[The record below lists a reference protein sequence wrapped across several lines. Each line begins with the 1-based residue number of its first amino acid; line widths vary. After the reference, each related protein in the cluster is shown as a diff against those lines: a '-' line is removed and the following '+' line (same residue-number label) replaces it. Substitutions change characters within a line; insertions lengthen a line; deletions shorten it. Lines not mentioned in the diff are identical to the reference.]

1 MSRSV
6 ILRRVSRSVGR
17 PAAAAA
23 AADAVSAVGFA
34 AGLTG
39 ALVALPHGLAAMPPW
54 LALAAAGAAVRGVAA
69 WLATAVIAARAAELK
84 RDIRRD
90 VLAAVLDRRDGGSVG
105 EKTAA
110 VVDEVE
116 QLDGYAVRFAPARVA
131 ASLGP
136 VLIVAAAAAASP
148 VAALI
153 LLATLVP
160 FVGLMIVAGSA
171 AAGASRRQL
180 AELSRLSGLFADRV
194 RGLPLILAYGA
205 EGAETKRVAAASGE
219 AARRTM
225 AVLRIAFISSA
236 GLEFFAA
243 LSVALVAVYAGFSL
257 LGLLPFPSLE
267 VLTFREAFFVLA
279 LAPEFYAPLRR
290 MAAAYHEKQLGE
302 AAAARLEARLA
313 VRPSGNPVDLRL
325 ARPPA
330 ITFRDVVIAAEGE
343 DAPRIG
349 PLSFT
354 APAGAVTAVVGP
366 SGAGK
371 TTLLALLVG
380 EGRVL
385 RGEVRIDGELLEPGG
400 SLALDAAWAGQA
412 PLILPGTIADNLALA
427 APTSPMRDVE
437 QAARRVG
444 LQDALARRSD
454 GAGARLDERGG
465 GLSGGERR
473 RVALGR
479 ALLKNAPL
487 LLLDEPTADLDA
499 ASEAALIQVI
509 RDAARGRTVI
519 LATHSERLAAIADLV
534 VRL

>member
-1 MSRSV
+1 MSRPDLLKRAV
-6 ILRRVSRSVGR
+6 RAVAREAT
-17 PAAAAA
+17 AAAV
-23 AADAVSAVGFA
+23 ADAIAAIAFA

-39 ALVALPHGLAAMPPW
+39 ALVAVPAGLSSMLPW
-54 LALAAAGAAVRGVAA
+54 LALAAAGAAGRGVTA
-69 WLATAVIAARAAELK
+69 WLSTTAAASAASTLK

-90 VLAAVLDRRDGGSVG
+90 VLAAVLDRRDGGTVG
-105 EKTAA
+105 DKTAA
-110 VVDEVE
+110 IVDEVE
-116 QLDGYAVRFAPARVA
+116 QLDGYVVRFAPART
-131 ASLGP
+131 
-136 VLIVAAAAAASP
+136 AAAVTPFLILGAATLASP

-153 LLATLVP
+153 LLGTLVP
-160 FVGLMIVAGSA
+160 FVALMVVAGSA

-194 RGLPLILAYGA
+194 RALPLVLAYGA
-205 EGAETKRVAAASGE
+205 EGAETRRVAAASGE

-225 AVLRIAFISSA
+225 GVLRIAFISSA

-243 LSVALVAVYAGFSL
+243 LSVALVAVYAGFAL
-257 LGLLPFPSLE
+257 LGLLPFPTPETLE
-267 VLTFREAFFVLA
+267 FREAFFVLA

-302 AAAARLEARLA
+302 AAAARLQARLDHGA
-313 VRPSGNPVDLRL
+313 GADPVDVRL
-325 ARPPA
+325 SRAPTIA
-330 ITFRDVVIAAEGE
+330 FRDAVVAADGD
-343 DAPRIG
+343 DAPSIG
-349 PLSFT
+349 PVSFT
-354 APAGAVTAVVGP
+354 ARAGAITALVGP

-371 TTLLALLVG
+371 TTLLALLLG

-385 RGEVRIDGELLEPGG
+385 RGEVSVEGTVLAPGA

-427 APTSPMRDVE
+427 APASPMREIE

-444 LQDALARRSD
+444 LQDALSRRAG

-473 RVALGR
+473 RVALAR
-479 ALLKNAPL
+479 AMLKDAPL

-499 ASEAALIQVI
+499 GSEAALIHVI
-509 RDAARGRTVI
+509 REAARGRTVI
-519 LATHSERLAAIADLV
+519 LATHSERLAEIADEV
-534 VRL
+534 IRL